1 MVDIEAG
8 CFLMGSPK
16 SEAGRYGDERWHRVC
31 VEAFSMGKYEV
42 TFAEYD
48 RFAEATGRARPD
60 DEGWGRGRRPV
71 INVSWHDAT
80 AYARWLSEET
90 GRAYRLPTEAEWE
103 YAARAGTE
111 TSWHWGDDE
120 SDACEYAN
128 VADRTL
134 KGKYSDS
141 QVTIHECRD
150 EYAHTAPVGEYWANG
165 YGLHDMLGNVWE
177 WTCSEYDEGYGG
189 AEKRCATGSAGR
201 RVLRGGSWG
210 SEPWR
215 VRSAFRDGP
224 GTDARWTTL
233 GFRLVQD

>member
-1 MVDIEAG
+1 MPAPVAKDPRPRARRFRPRFAAARSMSTSPSSGPAGRRKYESSSEDFWLRPAFTGTGRFPDFSLIPDNPSPVALFTGRIMKVGASVDEDVSPRPDMVDIEAG

-60 DEGWGRGRRPV
+60 DEGWGRGRRPI

-103 YAARAGTE
+103 YAARDG
-111 TSWHWGDDE
+111 G
-120 SDACEYAN
+120 
-128 VADRTL
+128 R
-134 KGKYSDS
+134 
-141 QVTIHECRD
+141 
-150 EYAHTAPVGEYWANG
+150 PV
-165 YGLHDMLGNVWE
+165 
-177 WTCSEYDEGYGG
+177 
-189 AEKRCATGSAGR
+189 
-201 RVLRGGSWG
+201 
-210 SEPWR
+210 P
-215 VRSAFRDGP
+215 
-224 GTDARWTTL
+224 
-233 GFRLVQD
+233 